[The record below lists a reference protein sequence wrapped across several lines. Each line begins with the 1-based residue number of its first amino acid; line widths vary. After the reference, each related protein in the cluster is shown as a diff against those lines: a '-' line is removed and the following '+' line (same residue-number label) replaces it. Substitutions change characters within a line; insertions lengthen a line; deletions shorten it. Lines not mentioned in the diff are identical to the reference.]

1 MIPSAIETA
10 ASAAPP
16 DPGTASLVI
25 HGGGTIGYVIIGC
38 SIIGVGLVI
47 DAALALR
54 RARLLPP
61 DVTAVLEERLSRRD
75 VAGAVEAARQS
86 PGVLA
91 PILAAG
97 LERADRG
104 LGAAEEAASAVAE
117 ETTLRLSGRIGWIAL
132 IAGTAPLLGLYGTVW
147 GMMEAF
153 ATIEKL
159 AAPRPSE
166 LAEGI
171 KIALVTTFQG
181 LTVAIPLSAAAY
193 ALKSRL
199 SSLMLD
205 ATSKVGALLDRAVP

>member
-1 MIPSAIETA
+1 MLSFPPSPA
-10 ASAAPP
+10 AAEPGAA
-16 DPGTASLVI
+16 DLVI
-25 HGGGTIGYVIIGC
+25 HGGGTIGYVIIAC
-38 SIIGVGLVI
+38 SIVGVGLVI
-47 DAALALR
+47 DAAMALR
-54 RARLLPP
+54 RSRLFPP
-61 DVTAVLEERLSRRD
+61 DVTAVLEERISRRD
-75 VAGAVEAARQS
+75 IAGAVDAAKQS

-104 LGAAEEAASAVAE
+104 LASAEEAASAAAE
-117 ETTLRLSGRIGWIAL
+117 EATLRLSGRIGWIAL
-132 IAGTAPLLGLYGTVW
+132 IATTAPLLGLYGTVW

-159 AAPRPSE
+159 AAPRPAE

-171 KIALVTTFQG
+171 KVALVTTFQG

-199 SSLMLD
+199 AAVMLD
-205 ATSKVGALLDRAVP
+205 VTAKVGSLLGRAAD